1 MESDIERAI
10 ASTRA
15 AITAL
20 QEGLP
25 YADHGAYGRDRERI
39 RKLRH
44 ELRHELRRLKQEEED
59 NADIGKA

>member
-1 MESDIERAI
+1 MKTSDIERAI

-25 YADHGAYGRDRERI
+25 YADHGAYGQDRERI
-39 RKLRH
+39 RK
-44 ELRHELRRLKQEEED
+44 LRHELRRLKQEEED
-59 NADIGKA
+59 NADFGEA